1 MIINR
6 DYYLQQLI
14 NAEHNGMIKVITG
27 LRRSGK
33 AFLLFELFNKHLTQ
47 VGIVCEQLIK
57 FAFDSQ
63 DYLDLIGEDL
73 LDLNLK
79 KRKVDPIKFNNY
91 IKSKIV
97 DDKTYYILLDEIQ
110 LLDSFEAVLI
120 GYLRKRNLD
129 VYVTGSK
136 AKF

>member
-33 AFLLFELFNKHLTQ
+33 SFLLFELFNKHLTQ
-47 VGIVCEQLIK
+47 VGVDCEHIIK

-91 IKSKIV
+91 ISIFSYI
-97 DDKTYYILLDEIQ
+97 KTLNLLNVYNT
-110 LLDSFEAVLI
+110 SF
-120 GYLRKRNLD
+120 
-129 VYVTGSK
+129 
-136 AKF
+136 